1 MAVIPQIA
9 SLHLPQKYCAKADA
23 SIFRISDEDHEAAG
37 ENENQPPAAL
47 EATHLA
53 DKPCISPHVY
63 ETMGLLKGS
72 RNARVMG
79 HQSREI
85 AVEARH

>member
-1 MAVIPQIA
+1 MASCKIVN
-9 SLHLPQKYCAKADA
+9 SHLPLKYCAKADA

-53 DKPCISPHVY
+53 DKPCMSPHVY

-72 RNARVMG
+72 RNAKVMG
-79 HQSREI
+79 HHSREI
-85 AVEARH
+85 AVEARY